1 MSDAKTIIKK
11 ALKPWLDKAEAQA
24 KAEFEKLAAGTV
36 DKVQFTK
43 AGLSA
48 FQSDFKTEFALAEKA
63 ALAKLKTTLKKPKGK
78 AKAG

>member
-1 MSDAKTIIKK
+1 MDDPKAIIKK

-24 KAEFEKLAAGTV
+24 KVEFEKLAAGTI
-36 DKVQFTK
+36 DKVPMKK
-43 AGLSA
+43 AELSA
-48 FQSDFKTEFALAEKA
+48 FQSEFKTQFALAEKA